1 MTQTITII
9 IWVVAIAVAI
19 WAVLQKRNWVI
30 LLMMAVLV
38 GVSVYWII
46 PPGAKTRLGLDLQG
60 GLQIVYTA
68 RTSDGSAPTQAQL
81 DQTVG
86 ILDRRVN
93 GLGVTES
100 QIQKQGSDQISVAL
114 PGIKN
119 AEQALAV
126 IGKTAQLQFFKDDSA
141 SRPVGSRLLQGGGA
155 QGAGQPGRLQ
165 GGDRRS
171 CAPRA
176 RARTT
181 RSCRARR
188 TRSTTCPSSGTCT
201 SSRRP

>member
-1 MTQTITII
+1 MTQTITIV
-9 IWVVAIAVAI
+9 IWVVAIAVAV

-46 PPGAKTRLGLDLQG
+46 PPGVKTRLGLDLQG
-60 GLQIVYTA
+60 GLQVVYTA
-68 RTSDGSAPTQAQL
+68 RTADGSAPTQAQL

-141 SRPVGSRLLQGGGA
+141 SRPGGSGLLQGSGA
-155 QGAGQPGRLQ
+155 QGAEQPGRLQ
-165 GGDRRS
+165 GGDRPAAHRGH
-171 CAPRA
+171 A
-176 RARTT
+176 ARTT

-188 TRSTTCPSSGTCT
+188 TRSTTSPSSGTCT
-201 SSRRP
+201 SFRRP